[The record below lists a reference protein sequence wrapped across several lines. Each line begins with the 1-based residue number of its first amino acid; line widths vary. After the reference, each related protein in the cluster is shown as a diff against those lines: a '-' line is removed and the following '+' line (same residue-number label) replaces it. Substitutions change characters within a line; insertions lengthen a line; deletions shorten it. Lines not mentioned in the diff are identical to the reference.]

1 MIDFIVLF
9 RAIRLLIFQNGVAAM
24 KVRSL
29 IVLIAILTA
38 TAILAQQAPGPQ
50 APGAPGAAPAGQQ
63 PGAPGGGGRGA
74 GGNRAAPQIQGPPAG
89 VQPLPLDLFSSKNF
103 YKDQAL
109 WMDKRYYRCNTPGQ
123 LSEIWNQRRIGPNPP
138 TSASWGNCDTDMTRE
153 SILSPY
159 PYKTAKEH
167 YAALL
172 AAAKA
177 KGGPTK
183 YTRATVPEW
192 DGYYQRDNSDGGSR
206 WIWGVSQTPTI
217 LSLLTPEYQKRMVQL
232 TYHEAVTNSP
242 QWNASFC
249 YPEGFIRWWS
259 QPSQAGNFQ
268 LTMTPYL
275 MQTVSGI
282 ADNFLRQVNVN
293 KETHVQRVL
302 QWLGE
307 TIGFWDGETLITH
320 TANIQGWTLT
330 HSMFETSDKLE
341 TVETWKPV
349 KDASGNL
356 TALDHETIFYDPEAF
371 VAPVRATYRF
381 ARRATMDDPARR
393 YTFIECVSNIQNTDG
408 RPSQLT
414 NGDPRFVDYYG
425 RPWAKNW
432 EKYFEVG
439 WDKPGAAL
447 PKEVEDIFK

>member
-1 MIDFIVLF
+1 M
-9 RAIRLLIFQNGVAAM
+9 M
-24 KVRSL
+24 VRSL
-29 IVLIAILTA
+29 IVLLAILSA
-38 TAILAQQAPGPQ
+38 TVFFAQQPPVPQQ
-50 APGAPGAAPAGQQ
+50 APGAPGAQQ
-63 PGAPGGGGRGA
+63 PGAPGGGGRG
-74 GGNRAAPQIQGPPAG
+74 GGGGGGRGAAPQIQGPPAG
-89 VQPLPLDLFSSKNF
+89 VQPLALDLFQSKNF
-103 YKDQAL
+103 YKDQAN
-109 WMDKRYYRCNTPGQ
+109 WMDKRYYRCNTPAQ

-138 TSASWGNCDTDMTRE
+138 QSASWGNCDTDLPRE

-192 DGYYQRDNSDGGSR
+192 DGYYTRDNSDGGSR
-206 WIWGVSQTPTI
+206 WIWGVSQAPTV

-232 TYHEAVTNSP
+232 IYHEAVTNAP

-268 LTMTPYL
+268 LTMTPYM
-275 MQTVSGI
+275 MQTISGI
-282 ADNFLRQVNVN
+282 ADNFLRQTMIG

-302 QWLGE
+302 QWYGE

-349 KDASGNL
+349 KDANGNL

-371 VAPVRATYRF
+371 VAPLKATFRF
-381 ARRATMDDPARR
+381 GRRATMDDPSRR
-393 YTFIECVSNIQNTDG
+393 YTYIECVSNIQNTNG
-408 RPSQLT
+408 RPTQLT
-414 NGDPRFVDYYG
+414 KEDPRFVDYYG
-425 RPWAKNW
+425 RPWALNW
-432 EKYFEVG
+432 EKYFEKD
-439 WDKPGAAL
+439 WDKPSTAL